1 VRKWSADRAWFVQR
15 PISARAVDAERADG
29 GRLHPASIRGAK
41 AMSRTTQA
49 AQQPSI
55 RFTALAL
62 VATLGLASYAQP
74 TWSVT
79 TRHPSEPAT
88 SSTLQTAGRQPVAW
102 VEQGAAAGQGSDAI
116 FRSGFGSNALSFSLA
131 NPQPNLVEVWAG
143 SFASGDVDGDGD
155 MDLFMS
161 GQTPALRTKLYLN
174 DGSGNLSELD
184 APFPP
189 ASGGQSILEDLDGDG
204 DLDLFF
210 AGNASL
216 GNFTSTYRNNGFG
229 VFTQIANAALPT
241 TPRGTATPRADI
253 ADVDNDGDHDIVIT
267 SSSFADVYLNDGSG
281 VFSPKG
287 SSFFTPVRG
296 VVRFIDVDND
306 SDQDVIISGRD
317 ASNVSSTKLHRNDGL
332 GNFTLDVSSVFA
344 AVRGEDIDVAD
355 TDRDGDLDVLLN
367 GDVRNLLYLN
377 NGSGIFS
384 EVATGLQQTSNGQNE
399 FADLDNDGDQDL
411 LIVGNQVGGLPGIL
425 NIVYENQGNN
435 RFTQAAILG
444 GEYIAAC
451 AIADFTGDGL
461 EDVVIQGFAE
471 KTNVY
476 WNTSTAS
483 E

>member
-1 VRKWSADRAWFVQR
+1 
-15 PISARAVDAERADG
+15 
-29 GRLHPASIRGAK
+29 
-41 AMSRTTQA
+41 MSRTTQA

-116 FRSGFGSNALSFSLA
+116 FRSGFGPNALSFSLA
-131 NPQPNLVEVWAG
+131 NPQPNLVDVWAG

-161 GQTPALRTKLYLN
+161 GQTPALRAKLYLN
-174 DGSGNLSELD
+174 DGGGNLSEV
-184 APFPP
+184 ASPFPP
-189 ASGGQSILEDLDGDG
+189 ASGGQSILRDLDGDG

-210 AGNASL
+210 SGTGSL
-216 GNFTSTYRNNGFG
+216 NNFTNIYRNNGLG
-229 VFTQIANAALPT
+229 VFTQVANAALPT
-241 TPRGTATPRADI
+241 TPRGTATPQ
-253 ADVDNDGDHDIVIT
+253 ADVADADDDGDPDMVIT
-267 SSSFADVYLNDGSG
+267 SGSVADVYLNDGSA
-281 VFSPKG
+281 VFSPMG
-287 SSFFTPVRG
+287 SSSFAPVRG
-296 VVRFIDVDND
+296 TVRFIDADND
-306 SDQDVIISGRD
+306 RDQDVIISGRD
-317 ASNVSSTKLHRNDGL
+317 ASNVSSTRLYRNDGL
-332 GNFTLDVSSVFA
+332 GNFALDVNSVFA
-344 AVRGEDIDVAD
+344 AIPAEDIDVAD

-367 GDVRNLLYLN
+367 GNTRNLLYLN
-377 NGSGIFS
+377 DGSGFFS
-384 EVATGLQQTSNGQNE
+384 EIGTGLQQTSGGQNE

-411 LIVGNQVGGLPGIL
+411 LIVGTQAGGLPNIF
-425 NIVYENQGNN
+425 NIVYENRGSNL
-435 RFTQAAILG
+435 FTQAAVLG

-451 AIADFTGDGL
+451 VIADFTGDGL